1 VTDEK
6 TSPAPAP
13 KKAEKQTKKVIK
25 KESPAKGGRLGV
37 VLALALAIVALLGLG
52 GASYFAWQ
60 LSQQQ
65 AQSLQELRGLVLKQ
79 QQDTNDAQGLE
90 QTVQVLA
97 EELRRQK
104 QQSKALLSNVDS
116 QHKRLQSLANTS
128 REDWVLAEAE
138 YLLRLAN
145 QRLLV
150 ERATQG
156 AAALLLSVDSILRDI
171 DYVDLLPVRDALG
184 REMLALKVAGHVDR
198 EGLFLRL
205 SALANQLQTL
215 PLIVSATAGEQ
226 VLAAPSANTSE
237 ATDENLSFLASI
249 GRNFWQAVG
258 SFSDYI
264 RITHEEESVEPILSP
279 EYHFYIKQNARL
291 MVERA
296 QLALMRE
303 EQSIFQGSLEQAEFW
318 LNKFYRHNLQKE
330 HLAAELAALQEE
342 VISQDLPDIS
352 ASQELL
358 RAYIENMHGVSPAAP
373 TTTEVQ

>member
-6 TSPAPAP
+6 KSPAPAP
-13 KKAEKQTKKVIK
+13 KETKKEAKKVIK
-25 KESPAKGGRLGV
+25 KEGSAKGGRLGV
-37 VLALALAIVALLGLG
+37 ALALVLAIVSLLGLG
-52 GASYFAWQ
+52 GASYFGWQ
-60 LSQQQ
+60 LNQQQ
-65 AQSLQELRGLVLKQ
+65 VQSLQELRDLVLKQ
-79 QQDTNDAQGLE
+79 QRNASGAEALA
-90 QTVQVLA
+90 QTVPVLA
-97 EELRRQK
+97 EELRLQK

-156 AAALLLSVDSILRDI
+156 AAALLLSVDAILRDI

-226 VLAAPSANTSE
+226 VAAPLANTSQ
-237 ATDENLSFLASI
+237 ATGENLSFQASI

-264 RITHEEESVEPILSP
+264 RITHEEDSVEPILSP

-303 EQSIFQGSLEQAEFW
+303 EQSIFKGSLEQAEFW
-318 LNKFYRHNLQKE
+318 LNKFYRQNLQKE

-342 VISQDLPDIS
+342 VITQDLPDIS
-352 ASQELL
+352 GSQELL
-358 RAYIENMHGVSPAAP
+358 RTYIENMHGVSPAAP

>member
-6 TSPAPAP
+6 KSPAPAP
-13 KKAEKQTKKVIK
+13 KETKKEAKKEIK
-25 KESPAKGGRLGV
+25 KEGSAKGGRLGV
-37 VLALALAIVALLGLG
+37 ALALVLAIVSLLGLG
-52 GASYFAWQ
+52 GASYFGWQ
-60 LSQQQ
+60 LNQQQ
-65 AQSLQELRGLVLKQ
+65 VQSLQELRDLVLKQ
-79 QQDTNDAQGLE
+79 QRNASGAEALA

-97 EELRRQK
+97 EELRLQK

-156 AAALLLSVDSILRDI
+156 AAALLLSVDAILRDI

-226 VLAAPSANTSE
+226 VAAPLANTSQ
-237 ATDENLSFLASI
+237 ATGENLSFQASI

-264 RITHEEESVEPILSP
+264 RITHEEDSVEPILSP

-303 EQSIFQGSLEQAEFW
+303 EQSIFKGSLEQAEFW
-318 LNKFYRHNLQKE
+318 LNKFYRQNLQKE

-342 VISQDLPDIS
+342 VITQDLPDIS
-352 ASQELL
+352 GSQELL
-358 RAYIENMHGVSPAAP
+358 RTYIENMHGVSPAAP

>member
-6 TSPAPAP
+6 TSPASAP
-13 KKAEKQTKKVIK
+13 KKSKKV
-25 KESPAKGGRLGV
+25 STAKGGRLGV
-37 VLALALAIVALLGLG
+37 VLALMALLGLG
-52 GASYFAWQ
+52 GASYFGWQ
-60 LSQQQ
+60 LNQQQ
-65 AQSLQELRGLVLKQ
+65 AQSLQELKGLVLKQ
-79 QQDTNDAQGLE
+79 QRDASNSQGLE

-97 EELRRQK
+97 EELRVQK
-104 QQSKALLSNVDS
+104 QQSKALLSRVDS
-116 QHKRLQSLANTS
+116 QQKRLQSLANTS

-156 AAALLLSVDSILRDI
+156 AAALLVSVDTILRDI
-171 DYVDLLPVRDALG
+171 DYLDLLPVRDALG

-198 EGLFLRL
+198 EGIFLRL

-215 PLIVSATAGEQ
+215 PLIVSATAREQ
-226 VLAAPSANTSE
+226 VVATPSASASETS
-237 ATDENLSFLASI
+237 AENLSFSASI

-264 RITHEEESVEPILSP
+264 RITHEEQSVEPILSP

-318 LNKFYRHNLQKE
+318 LNKFYRHNLEKE
-330 HLAAELAALQEE
+330 HLASELVALQEL
-342 VISQDLPDIS
+342 VITQDLPDIS

-358 RAYIENMHGVSPAAP
+358 RAYIENMHGISSAAP